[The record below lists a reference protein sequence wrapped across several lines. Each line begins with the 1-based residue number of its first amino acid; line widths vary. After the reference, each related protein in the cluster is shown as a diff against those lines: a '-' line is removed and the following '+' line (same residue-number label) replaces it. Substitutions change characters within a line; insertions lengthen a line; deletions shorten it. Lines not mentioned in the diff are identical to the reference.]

1 MSLLPDETDFAFLKE
16 WAIKKIMADLD
27 AEEFLVIANFS
38 KSFAYFILQSESS
51 RVIGEDWIH
60 NRLFDIC
67 YIAREMRGIPGDI
80 VGFKQLEMELIEL
93 LGLITE
99 YHEINRPHGETY
111 VGHVSA
117 IPIGWGKCEFYP

>member
-27 AEEFLVIANFS
+27 AEEFFVIANFS
-38 KSFAYFILQSESS
+38 KSFAYFILQSESL

-67 YIAREMRGIPGDI
+67 YEAR
-80 VGFKQLEMELIEL
+80 
-93 LGLITE
+93 
-99 YHEINRPHGETY
+99 
-111 VGHVSA
+111 
-117 IPIGWGKCEFYP
+117 